1 MESWGTL
8 WNLTNSLER
17 AESQGLGHKT
27 NQANVLCQKGLND
40 FFVIKALCNFELK
53 NYCKLYFVEAMFLLQ
68 STIVVLLSKEG

>member
-1 MESWGTL
+1 MS
-8 WNLTNSLER
+8 
-17 AESQGLGHKT
+17 
-27 NQANVLCQKGLND
+27 KGLND